1 MNKILKT
8 AKDVHDYVLKK
19 RWKYCV
25 IGGLALQRWGMPRQ
39 TIDVD
44 ITLLTGFGKEEQ
56 YARALL
62 DKFSGRIKNPLPFA
76 IERRVLLVKTDDGIP
91 VDIAFGGLP
100 FEERV
105 VKRATF
111 FVFAPG
117 VRIITCSAEDLIV
130 LKAFADRSQ
139 DWVDIENV
147 VACKRKKLDWKL
159 ILNEIRPLAKLKEKP
174 DIVTKLTKLRDHE
187 NR

>member
-1 MNKILKT
+1 MNQILKA
-8 AKDVHDYVLKK
+8 AKDIQGYILKK

-44 ITLLTGFGKEEQ
+44 ITILTGFGEEEK

-62 DKFSGRIKNPLPFA
+62 EKYPGRIKNSLQFA
-76 IERRVLLVKTDDGIP
+76 TERRVLLAKTKAGIP
-91 VDIAFGGLP
+91 IDIAFGGLP

-105 VKRATF
+105 VKRATYF
-111 FVFAPG
+111 TFAPG

-130 LKAFADRSQ
+130 LKAFADRPQ
-139 DWVDIENV
+139 DWVDIENIV
-147 VACKRKKLDWKL
+147 TCQRKKLDWKL
-159 ILNEIRPLAKLKEKP
+159 ILDEIRPLAKLKERP

-187 NR
+187 NQ